1 MQDERW
7 NHPLYT
13 TTAINDEG
21 LEGHAYIPG
30 GLKVQTSSPMNDHPG
45 TNPEQLLG
53 LSLSTCLE
61 ATLEAVE
68 KEHGLPHTGAVRV
81 KVALIGTRAE
91 YQLLVHAQ
99 VMAKRVDFDPA
110 KPFTGEIENRR
121 PVSKLRNKR
130 GNYTIET
137 VKYFKV

>member
-13 TTAINDEG
+13 ATAINDEG

-68 KEHGLPHTGAVRV
+68 KEHGLPHT
-81 KVALIGTRAE
+81 
-91 YQLLVHAQ
+91 
-99 VMAKRVDFDPA
+99 
-110 KPFTGEIENRR
+110 
-121 PVSKLRNKR
+121 
-130 GNYTIET
+130 
-137 VKYFKV
+137 

>member
-7 NHPLYT
+7 SHPLYT
-13 TTAINDEG
+13 ATAINDEG

-81 KVALIGTRAE
+81 KVAFIGARAE
-91 YQLLVHAQ
+91 YQFLVQDFHQRNRKSLSRFEVAQ
-99 VMAKRVDFDPA
+99 K
-110 KPFTGEIENRR
+110 
-121 PVSKLRNKR
+121 
-130 GNYTIET
+130 
-137 VKYFKV
+137 